1 MRAVAIT
8 EFGGPEKLAP
18 IDVPVPR
25 PGAGESLVKLEYAGV
40 NFIDV
45 YMRSGHYARSQT
57 YQTPLPMV
65 IGMEGIGTVASG
77 PAAGQRVAYCLARG
91 AYAEYAAVPA
101 WKLVPVPVDMPS
113 SIAVALMLQ
122 GLTAHYLS
130 HSAFPLEKGHTC
142 LVHAAAGGV
151 GLLLCQWAK
160 HIGATVIGT
169 VGSDEKA
176 RLARDNGCDYPI
188 VTAREDFAA
197 RVGELTKGLGCDV
210 VYDSVGAAT
219 FAGSLAALARCG
231 HLVSYGQA
239 SGPVPPVDPAALS
252 AKSGTLSR
260 PVLFHYTADPAALRE
275 IAGRTFEALRRGII
289 RATINQ
295 RFALRDA
302 AAAHR
307 ELEARRTTGAS
318 VLLP

>member
-1 MRAVAIT
+1 MEA
-8 EFGGPEKLAP
+8 
-18 IDVPVPR
+18 
-25 PGAGESLVKLEYAGV
+25 AGEVL
-40 NFIDV
+40 DV
-45 YMRSGHYARSQT
+45 G
-57 YQTPLPMV
+57 PDV
-65 IGMEGIGTVASG
+65 IGILPGD
-77 PAAGQRVAYCLARG
+77 RVAYACPPVG
-91 AYAEYAAVPA
+91 AYAEIRTMAASQLVVVPDNIGDA
-101 WKLVPVPVDMPS
+101 D
-113 SIAVALMLQ
+113 AAALMLK
-122 GLTAHYLS
+122 GMSAEYLL
-130 HSAFPLEKGHTC
+130 HRTHTVKRGDTI

-169 VGSDEKA
+169 VSSDDKA

-197 RVGELTKGLGCDV
+197 SVRDVTKGSGCAV

-219 FAGSLAALARCG
+219 YAGSLEALALCG

-239 SGPVPPVDPAALS
+239 SGPVPPVEPAALS
-252 AKSGTLSR
+252 AKSATLSR

-275 IAGRTFEALRRGII
+275 IAGRTFDALRRGII
-289 RATINQ
+289 RPGINQ
-295 RFALRDA
+295 RYALRDA

-307 ELEARRTTGAS
+307 DLEARRTTGAT